1 MASEL
6 VLVVGASGKMGVS
19 AILGALKTGRKVLA
33 VVRSESAMQRT
44 LQQVGTSEGI
54 VFTYADPT
62 RENDLLDVV
71 AKVKRGEL
79 PSFQHVFTSV
89 GKVELHSPIYT
100 VSTEDFDNIFA
111 VDFKADFFAY
121 RATMPYLIEHGGPR
135 ASFTL
140 LTGGLADLGIG
151 GINSITAGARTSLA
165 AVAAFENLKT
175 NVRFNEI
182 HLNYTIEHE
191 STIKEKGLI
200 HASKT
205 SDFAQVYREVLARPV
220 IRGCRI
226 SVHGQEDIDVL
237 KIENKL
243 PTSDFMQVANGE
255 EDVSGKVRRMR
266 EEVALLHAEFTG

>member
-1 MASEL
+1 
-6 VLVVGASGKMGVS
+6 MGVS
-19 AILGALKTGRKVLA
+19 AITGALKTGRKVLA
-33 VVRSESAMQRT
+33 VVRSEAAKETT

-62 RENDLLDVV
+62 RENDL
-71 AKVKRGEL
+71 
-79 PSFQHVFTSV
+79 
-89 GKVELHSPIYT
+89 
-100 VSTEDFDNIFA
+100 TEEFDNIFT

-121 RATMPYLIEHGGPR
+121 RATMPYLIENGGPG

-151 GINSITAGARTSLA
+151 GINSITAGARASLA
-165 AVAAFENLKT
+165 AVATFENLKT

-191 STIKEKGLI
+191 STIQEKGLI

-205 SDFAQVYREVLARPV
+205 SDFAQVYREVLARPA

-226 SVHGQEDIDVL
+226 SVHGPEDIDVL
-237 KIENKL
+237 RIENKL
-243 PTSDFMQVANGE
+243 STSDFIQVANGE

-266 EEVALLHAEFTG
+266 EEVALLHADFTG